1 MIYRIILLYVGFLI
15 ACVSSFGQGTKADY
29 ERSVKIRQLFS
40 GKVYK
45 DTMSPN
51 WFGGHHFWYENKI
64 RGVREYVLV
73 NGSKGK
79 RRAFLDKSKF
89 DVALKKR
96 QSRADKLTK
105 KYLEKKSKLPFRTE
119 NTS

>member
-1 MIYRIILLYVGFLI
+1 MIHRIILLYVGVLI

-89 DVALKKR
+89 DAALKLSLIHISEPTR
-96 QSRADKLTK
+96 P
-105 KYLEKKSKLPFRTE
+105 Y
-119 NTS
+119 